1 MGITLVGGHFY
12 QRTLFPIPKVFRLRE
27 SWLRVLWNIVTRFN
41 YSWSSFGVCYSF
53 LGPSCN
59 IVRHKISLRTGQT
72 RQPFVS
78 YSRRRAFSIQSVDN
92 NFCGVRILLRKPK
105 PSSHFCRAMSIE
117 DDARVSRLFV
127 WKIGSS
133 DNKNAFLRVCS
144 LCDCFHWQEDRWR
157 DFVLPNVLKGSY
169 VKRRGCRLWQF
180 SD

>member
-1 MGITLVGGHFY
+1 MYCEILSPDSIIAGHLLVYATAFLAPVVILCDTKLACVRG
-12 QRTLFPIPKVFRLRE
+12 RPDSLLFLIPGEERFRSKASTTISVGSE
-27 SWLRVLWNIVTRFN
+27 F
-41 YSWSSFGVCYSF
+41 SSENQN
-53 LGPSCN
+53 L
-59 IVRHKISLRTGQT
+59 SL
-72 RQPFVS
+72 
-78 YSRRRAFSIQSVDN
+78 N
-92 NFCGVRILLRKPK
+92 
-105 PSSHFCRAMSIE
+105 FCRAMSIE
-117 DDARVSRLFV
+117 DDARASRFFV